1 MGDVVCMGVEF
12 HFCRECEKCARR
24 QSTAHRA
31 SPPSPSRAPP
41 LNFFRW
47 GSPKPSH
54 SHVLYAYSYVKF
66 RKGNAG
72 KQNFGKQPEAVL
84 CLCSAGSAIAIR
96 EQICH
101 AKGEKSLSCI
111 CHSMPSGI
119 QSHIFFNFF
128 FQSFSSVVSQQIIFF
143 FINH

>member
-1 MGDVVCMGVEF
+1 MHGRRVSFLQGVRKVRKKTK
-12 HFCRECEKCARR
+12 HG
-24 QSTAHRA
+24 
-31 SPPSPSRAPP
+31 PPSQPTVAIQSPPP